1 MRSRRSGYRDGWLAA
16 ALAVGLAAATAASR
30 AEDAAPETAPAP
42 APVSPEVVPAAATAP
57 APAPAPA
64 AALAET
70 LQRQDEM
77 IQQLAEQNRK
87 LAEQLDAVTRRLDE
101 LKAEKDAA
109 PPAPSGAMPV
119 IPGLNPELEDGVDS
133 SAADAA
139 APPPR
144 DDTLGR
150 GPTLPSAR
158 VAGEKGL
165 VDSVHAGEDYGLKS
179 LFDSIHPKDRKGTPW
194 FEKLTIRGYSQ
205 IRFGRGLDQDEF
217 GADPFL
223 LGDRTINGSAENFS
237 IRRARVI
244 LFGDLSEHLYLY
256 FQPDFAVPPPGSTS
270 ATYFTQLRDLY
281 GDVYIDKEKVNR
293 VRVGLSKVPYGWENM
308 QSSQNRVPLDR
319 TDPIN
324 SGVSPNER
332 DIGVFYY
339 WTPKEKQRLLRELV
353 DGGLR
358 GSGNYGILGLG
369 VYNGQGGSQLERD
382 LNLDTVAR
390 FTWPMRLA
398 GGQVVE
404 AGVQG
409 YHGHFVPL
417 GAPIAPR
424 GQGRP
429 VTPANTNGTA
439 SLEDMRVAGTFVYY
453 PQPFGFQAEWNVGR
467 GPGLNEAQTAV
478 DVRSLQGGY
487 AMSMVKL
494 DTERYGIFTPY
505 VRYQYYRGGYRSL
518 SNAPYGTHSQWDLGV
533 EWQIRREMELTAEYS
548 LVDGINLNAIS
559 VADALSYQNFAGGV
573 LRFQFQLNY

>member
-1 MRSRRSGYRDGWLAA
+1 MRSRRPGRRGGWLRVAA
-16 ALAVGLAAATAASR
+16 ALAVGLGPGPAGR
-30 AEDAAPETAPAP
+30 AEEAAPAP
-42 APVSPEVVPAAATAP
+42 AAAAP
-57 APAPAPA
+57 AVEP

-77 IQQLAEQNRK
+77 IRELAEQNRR

-101 LKAEKDAA
+101 LKEAQAAPPPAPA
-109 PPAPSGAMPV
+109 PPAP
-119 IPGLNPELEDGVDS
+119 NPEIEDGVDV

-144 DDTLGR
+144 EPALGS

-158 VAGEKGL
+158 GASEKGL
-165 VDSVHAGEDYGLKS
+165 VDSLHLDDDYGLKS
-179 LFDSIHPKDRKGTPW
+179 LFDSIHPKDRKGSPW
-194 FEKLTIRGYSQ
+194 YEKVAIRGYTQ
-205 IRFGRGLDQDEF
+205 FRFGRGLDQDEF
-217 GADPFL
+217 AADPYLF
-223 LGDRTINGSAENFS
+223 GDRTINGSAENFS
-237 IRRARVI
+237 IRRARLI

-256 FQPDFAVPPPGSTS
+256 FQQDFANPPPGSNS
-270 ATYFTQLRDLY
+270 ATYFGQIRDLY
-281 GDVYIDKEKVNR
+281 GDVYIDVDKVHR
-293 VRVGLSKVPYGWENM
+293 LRVGQSKIPYGWENM
-308 QSSQNRVPLDR
+308 QSSQNRLPLDR

-324 SGVSPNER
+324 SGASPNER
-332 DIGVFYY
+332 DQGVFYY
-339 WTPKEKQRLLRELV
+339 WTPREKQKLLRELV

-382 LNLDTVAR
+382 LNLTGIGR
-390 FTWPMRLA
+390 FTWPFRLD

-404 AGVQG
+404 ASVQG
-409 YHGHFVPL
+409 YYGHFVPL
-417 GAPIAPR
+417 GAAIAPLGR
-424 GQGRP
+424 GEP
-429 VTPANTNGTA
+429 VVPANTNGSA
-439 SLEDMRVAGTFVYY
+439 SLVDTRLAGTFVYY

-467 GPGLNEAQTAV
+467 GPGLNAAQTAV
-478 DVRSLQGGY
+478 DTRALQGGY
-487 AMSMVKL
+487 AMTMYKL

-518 SNAPYGTHSQWDLGV
+518 SNAPFGTHSQWDLGV

-559 VADALSYQNFAGGV
+559 RADVLSYQNFTGGV